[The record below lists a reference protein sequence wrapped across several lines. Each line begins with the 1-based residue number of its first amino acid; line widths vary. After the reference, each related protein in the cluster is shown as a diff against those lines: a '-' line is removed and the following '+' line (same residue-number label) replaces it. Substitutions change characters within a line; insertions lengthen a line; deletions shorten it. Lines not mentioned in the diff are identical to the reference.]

1 MPSAKAVD
9 VNPDE
14 LSRVYAG
21 LAKGLHAIAQP
32 LTVLR
37 SALPA
42 ANEPEVEE
50 AARKFYLDASTEQV
64 ERLCALFQGM
74 QELLAAARNPA
85 CCAVMDFS
93 KLLNSIA
100 EVQEEILGASGV
112 KVAIA
117 VQGSIPAM
125 FGDFERAL
133 HALSATLK
141 IAASISA
148 NGETV
153 ELLVSSGIDSVEF
166 VVQNARPAMKRLD
179 ASDRLTVSVAEA
191 NMRSQG
197 GTYTVMED
205 PFRVTLALPAQKIES
220 LQKRGPASEYSGS
233 STSLTSFARSA

>member
-1 MPSAKAVD
+1 MPSAKAID
-9 VNPDE
+9 ANSDE

-42 ANEPEVEE
+42 ANEPDVED

-85 CCAVMDFS
+85 CCADMDFS
-93 KLLNSIA
+93 KLLTSLA
-100 EVQEEILGASGV
+100 KAQEEILGAFGV
-112 KVAIA
+112 KVTIA

-141 IAASISA
+141 IAALISS

-153 ELLVSSGIDSVEF
+153 ELLVSPGIDSVEF
-166 VVQNARPAMKRLD
+166 VVQNARPGMKRLD

-191 NMRSQG
+191 NIRSQG
-197 GTYTVMED
+197 GAYTVMED
-205 PFRVTLALPAQKIES
+205 PFRVTLTLLTQKIDS
-220 LQKRGPASEYSGS
+220 FQKREPVSERSGPSV
-233 STSLTSFARSA
+233 SLTSFARSA